1 MSFFQVRGQSRL
13 TQGTNLAYLNY
24 FPYLCIVFREH
35 VCSDLSRTILETKPN
50 ETMAKV
56 HIPTGST
63 FQEVAAQLATIGI
76 TLDSH
81 QLPDGTYRAY
91 VRQSNR
97 EKFLLNLNLNP
108 PTSAGSKAWL
118 TYHGKSSMGTGY
130 QYRKRCIV
138 ENQQEVSAR
147 R

>member
-1 MSFFQVRGQSRL
+1 
-13 TQGTNLAYLNY
+13 
-24 FPYLCIVFREH
+24 
-35 VCSDLSRTILETKPN
+35 
-50 ETMAKV
+50 MAKV

-97 EKFLLNLNLNP
+97 EKFLQVVN
-108 PTSAGSKAWL
+108 A
-118 TYHGKSSMGTGY
+118 
-130 QYRKRCIV
+130 
-138 ENQQEVSAR
+138 AR
-147 R
+147 DC